1 MDPPPPPSNSG
12 EPARADTPA
21 SPPPPPPPPPRAF
34 TQGVGTVFQF
44 VGVGLFLVM
53 MFVCCGSG
61 LLSKNVAERQ
71 DLTEIGWHVRLGAD
85 TDLFYS
91 AQRAI
96 ICSVFGGVF
105 FGIALA
111 GLGLGLQAQH
121 RAAPVG
127 AVAVTAFATIF
138 WLIQAA
144 FAVQTLHSAWMAVV
158 ACTLGVLFGSLLAL
172 AAGAWREMRR
182 DPPPAGHEVL
192 PPGFKVP
199 YSHLHP
205 DPPEVRLAN
214 ELEERRRRLDMQ
226 RKELEALEE
235 RIRRRRESPP

>member
-1 MDPPPPPSNSG
+1 M
-12 EPARADTPA
+12 
-21 SPPPPPPPPPRAF
+21 PPPRAF

-71 DLTEIGWHVRLGAD
+71 DLTDIGWHFRLGTSGD
-85 TDLFYS
+85 VFYS

-121 RAAPVG
+121 RAAPAG
-127 AVAVTAFATIF
+127 AVAVTAFATLF
-138 WLIQAA
+138 WIVQTA
-144 FAVQTLHSAWMAVV
+144 FVVQTLHSGWMAVV
-158 ACTLGVLFGSLLAL
+158 ACGFALLFGALLAL
-172 AAGAWREMRR
+172 SIGAWREMRR
-182 DPPPAGHEVL
+182 DPPPAGHELL

-199 YSHLHP
+199 YSHLHA

-214 ELEERRRRLDMQ
+214 ELEERRRRLEVQ
-226 RKELEALEE
+226 QKELEALEE
-235 RIRRRRESPP
+235 RIRRRRESPPPS